1 MVPVLLRTKR
11 PLAPILC
18 ISYHILSHTMHTNRK
33 VHIMCH
39 TRWVHEL
46 HALKVIHSATHFFN
60 CSVLHLN
67 HTLLMHNLL
76 SKHDDFDAN
85 ELDEKNMRRR

>member
-1 MVPVLLRTKR
+1 MRVHAQGMPQHEGSVECLYRSRYCRAGEHECMHRAYASMRAVGCMYRTGECDM
-11 PLAPILC
+11 A
-18 ISYHILSHTMHTNRK
+18 H
-33 VHIMCH
+33 
-39 TRWVHEL
+39 
-46 HALKVIHSATHFFN
+46 N

-67 HTLLMHNLL
+67 HTLRMHNLL